1 MYISTRGNHA
11 PVTASQAI
19 YLGMV
24 PEGGLF
30 VPEQIPHLTLSEITA
45 MEGLNYPKLAA
56 EILKLYLDDYSET
69 ELQECADKA
78 YGKNFFNEDIAP
90 VTLLE
95 NLGGILELWHGPTAA
110 FKDMALQIMPH
121 LLSKALVKEGSGKQ
135 VLILVATSGDTG
147 KAALEGFKNVPG
159 IQIVVFYPHQGVS
172 KVQELQMSTTDG
184 DNTYVVAIKGNFDD
198 CQDGVKRIFGDQEM
212 ARELSLR
219 KQQLSSANSI
229 NWGRLAPQIV
239 YYFYS
244 YLSMTEAGCIEMGE
258 PLNFVVP
265 TGNFGNILAAWYAK
279 SMGLPIGKLIC
290 ASNTNKVLTD
300 FFETGIYDR
309 NRPFYKTQSPSMD
322 ILISSNLERFLFE
335 MTGHDGTLINAWM
348 DELNQTGK
356 FQVDAALLAKMRE
369 ILWAGAAD
377 EAEAAAQT
385 RNVFKTY
392 GYVLDPHTAVG
403 AAVYEQYKQATGDET
418 LSILDATASPFKFC
432 KSVMEALGD
441 EKAPEELDELQ
452 ILEALSGYAGI
463 PVHPALEGLD
473 HREVH
478 HTKVAEKN
486 EMKNLVKSILDGT
499 YSKQP
504 SSMIMDI

>member
-219 KQQLSSANSI
+219 KTAAFLCQFHQLGTS
-229 NWGRLAPQIV
+229 
-239 YYFYS
+239 
-244 YLSMTEAGCIEMGE
+244 
-258 PLNFVVP
+258 
-265 TGNFGNILAAWYAK
+265 
-279 SMGLPIGKLIC
+279 C
-290 ASNTNKVLTD
+290 ASN
-300 FFETGIYDR
+300 R
-309 NRPFYKTQSPSMD
+309 
-322 ILISSNLERFLFE
+322 ILFLFLSF
-335 MTGHDGTLINAWM
+335 HDRSRL
-348 DELNQTGK
+348 
-356 FQVDAALLAKMRE
+356 
-369 ILWAGAAD
+369 
-377 EAEAAAQT
+377 
-385 RNVFKTY
+385 
-392 GYVLDPHTAVG
+392 H
-403 AAVYEQYKQATGDET
+403 
-418 LSILDATASPFKFC
+418 
-432 KSVMEALGD
+432 
-441 EKAPEELDELQ
+441 
-452 ILEALSGYAGI
+452 
-463 PVHPALEGLD
+463 
-473 HREVH
+473 
-478 HTKVAEKN
+478 
-486 EMKNLVKSILDGT
+486 
-499 YSKQP
+499 
-504 SSMIMDI
+504 

>member
-1 MYISTRGNHA
+1 MYISTRGNHT

-24 PEGGLF
+24 PQGGLF
-30 VPEQIPHLTLSEITA
+30 VPEQIPRLTLTEIAA
-45 MEGLNYPKLAA
+45 MEGMDYPKLACR
-56 EILKLYLDDYSET
+56 ILKLYMDDYSEE
-69 ELQECADKA
+69 ELKECADKA
-78 YGKNFFNEDIAP
+78 YGKNFFHEDIAP

-95 NLGGILELWHGPTAA
+95 DLGGVLELWHGPTAA

-198 CQDGVKRIFGDQEM
+198 CQDGVKRIFGDQEL
-212 ARELSLR
+212 ARELASR
-219 KQQLSSANSI
+219 SQQLSSANSI

-239 YYFYS
+239 YYFYA
-244 YLSMTEAGCIEMGE
+244 YLSLTDAGCIDMGD

-309 NRPFYKTQSPSMD
+309 NRPFHKTQSPSMD

-335 MTGHDGTLINAWM
+335 MTGHDGAKVNAWM
-348 DELNQTGK
+348 EALNQDGK
-356 FQVDAALLAKMRE
+356 FQVDAPLLAKMKE
-369 ILWAGAAD
+369 ILWAGFAD
-377 EAEAAAQT
+377 EEEAAEQT
-385 RNVFKTY
+385 RQVYKTY
-392 GYVLDPHTAVG
+392 HYVLDPHTAVG
-403 AAVYEQYKQATGDET
+403 AAVYEKYREATGDET
-418 LSILDATASPFKFC
+418 LSVLDATASPFKFC
-432 KSVMEALGD
+432 KSVMEAMGN
-441 EKAPEELDELQ
+441 EKAPGDLDELM
-452 ILEALSGYAGI
+452 ILEALSGYTGTPI
-463 PVHPALEGLD
+463 HPSLAELD
-473 HREVH
+473 KREIR

-499 YSKQP
+499 YIQ
-504 SSMIMDI
+504 

>member
-1 MYISTRGNHA
+1 MYISTRGNHP

-24 PEGGLF
+24 PQGGLF
-30 VPEQIPHLTLSEITA
+30 VPEQIPGLTLPEIAA
-45 MEGLNYPKLAA
+45 MEGLDYPKLAC
-56 EILKLYLDDYSET
+56 EILKLYMDDYSEE
-69 ELQECADKA
+69 ELKECADKA
-78 YGKNFFNEDIAP
+78 YGKNFFHEDIAP

-95 NLGGILELWHGPTAA
+95 DMGGVLELWHGPTAA

-121 LLSKALVKEGSGKQ
+121 LLSKALIKEGSGKQ

-159 IQIVVFYPHQGVS
+159 IRIVVFYPHQGVS

-198 CQDGVKRIFGDQEM
+198 CQDGVKRIFGDQDL
-212 ARELSLR
+212 ARTLTAAG
-219 KQQLSSANSI
+219 QQLSSANSI

-239 YYFYS
+239 YYFYA
-244 YLSMTEAGCIEMGE
+244 YLSLTEAGCIQMGD

-300 FFETGIYDR
+300 FFETGVYDR

-335 MTGHDGTLINAWM
+335 MAGHDGAKVSAWM
-348 DELNQTGK
+348 EGLNREGK
-356 FQVDAALLAKMRE
+356 FQVDAPLLAKMRE
-369 ILWAGAAD
+369 ILWAGFAD
-377 EAEAAAQT
+377 EAEAAEQT
-385 RNVFKTY
+385 RKVFKTY
-392 GYVLDPHTAVG
+392 HYVLDPHTAVG
-403 AAVYEQYKQATGDET
+403 AAVYEQYRQATGDET
-418 LSILDATASPFKFC
+418 LSVLDATASPFKFC

-441 EKAPEELDELQ
+441 EKAPEGLDELM

-463 PVHPALEGLD
+463 PIHPSLAGLD
-473 HREVH
+473 KREIR

-486 EMKNLVKSILDGT
+486 DMKNLVKSILDGT
-499 YSKQP
+499 YSQ
-504 SSMIMDI
+504 

>member
-1 MYISTRGNHA
+1 MYISTRGNHP

-24 PEGGLF
+24 PQGGLF
-30 VPEQIPHLTLSEITA
+30 VPEKIPRLTLPEIAA
-45 MEGLNYPKLAA
+45 MEGLDYPKLAC
-56 EILKLYLDDYSET
+56 EILKLYMDDYSEE
-69 ELQECADKA
+69 ELKECADKA
-78 YGKNFFNEDIAP
+78 YGKNFFHEDIAP

-95 NLGGILELWHGPTAA
+95 DMGGVLELWHGPTAA

-121 LLSKALVKEGSGKQ
+121 LLSKALIKEGSGKQ

-159 IQIVVFYPHQGVS
+159 IRIVVFYPHQGVS

-198 CQDGVKRIFGDQEM
+198 CQDGVKKIFGDQAL
-212 ARELSLR
+212 ARALTAAG
-219 KQQLSSANSI
+219 QQLSSANSI

-239 YYFYS
+239 YYFYA
-244 YLSMTEAGCIEMGE
+244 YLSLTDAGCIHMGD

-335 MTGHDGTLINAWM
+335 MAGHDGAKVSAWM
-348 DELNQTGK
+348 EGLNREGR
-356 FQVDAALLAKMRE
+356 FQVDAPLLAKMRE
-369 ILWAGAAD
+369 ILWAGFAD
-377 EAEAAAQT
+377 EAEAAEQT
-385 RNVFKTY
+385 RKVFKTY
-392 GYVLDPHTAVG
+392 HYVLDPHTAVG
-403 AAVYEQYKQATGDET
+403 AAVYEQYRQATGDET
-418 LSILDATASPFKFC
+418 LSVLDATASPFKFC

-441 EKAPEELDELQ
+441 EKAPEGLDELM

-463 PVHPALEGLD
+463 PIHPSLAGLD
-473 HREVH
+473 KREIR

-486 EMKNLVKSILDGT
+486 DMKNLVKSILDGT
-499 YSKQP
+499 YSQ
-504 SSMIMDI
+504 